1 MPLMRELMDSVDL
14 VHTEE
19 GTTVTLTRRL
29 RVPSDP
35 ASVQI

>member
-1 MPLMRELMDSVDL
+1 MRELMDTVDV
-14 VHTEE
+14 VHTDE

-35 ASVQI
+35 ASV